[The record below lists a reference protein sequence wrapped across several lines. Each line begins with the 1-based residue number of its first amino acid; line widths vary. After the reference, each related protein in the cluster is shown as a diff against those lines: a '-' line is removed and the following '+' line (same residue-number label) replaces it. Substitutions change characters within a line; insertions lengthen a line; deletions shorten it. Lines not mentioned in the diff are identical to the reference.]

1 MTAPF
6 FYIRRDIFGSLR
18 EESPTYPTSTFG
30 WYRVCSVTGEETRL
44 V

>member
-1 MTAPF
+1 MNRPF
-6 FYIRRDIFGSLR
+6 FYIRRNVLGLVI

-30 WYRVCSVTGEETRL
+30 WSRCCTVTGEETRL